1 MAPTLPRS
9 RQPGCKMPFA
19 TFFFRNC
26 NLKVFTLKTILW
38 MSLRLEESLVHVIS
52 KKRLVVAGVRYPDAL
67 PSLMRWYRV
76 ARRAQWHDIH
86 ETRADFPHADPVGKF
101 TVFNIRKN
109 EYRLITVFHYNR
121 LKVYIRAILT
131 HDEYDKGT
139 WKRD

>member
-1 MAPTLPRS
+1 
-9 RQPGCKMPFA
+9 
-19 TFFFRNC
+19 
-26 NLKVFTLKTILW
+26 
-38 MSLRLEESLVHVIS
+38 VHVIS
-52 KKRLVVAGVRYPDAL
+52 KKRLVVAGVRNPDSL

-109 EYRLITVFHYNR
+109 EYRLITVIHYNR
-121 LKVYIRAILT
+121 LKVFIRAILT
-131 HDEYDKGT
+131 HDEYDRGT